1 MNFKIMKLFKWDLQ
15 ATHLTTTR
23 PTWIPINTIPMMA
36 SQTLKTTTL
45 QGKTKNKSG
54 LSTISS
60 K

>member
-1 MNFKIMKLFKWDLQ
+1 MNFKIMRLFKWDLQ
-15 ATHLTTTR
+15 ATHLTTTH
-23 PTWIPINTIPMMA
+23 PIWIPINIIPMMA

-45 QGKTKNKSG
+45 QVKTKNKLD

>member
-15 ATHLTTTR
+15 ATHPITTR
-23 PTWIPINTIPMMA
+23 PTLIPINTIPMMA